1 MPKFQKKPDS
11 AFRLGFDHSA
21 FPFKSPMKDVAY
33 PTKGEVT
40 KPTWKDAIREYF
52 DPVKQFVEKSDTIKK
67 IKSKLKK

>member
-1 MPKFQKKPDS
+1 
-11 AFRLGFDHSA
+11 
-21 FPFKSPMKDVAY
+21 MKDVAY